1 MHLSTIFVVSAI
13 ATSAVCA
20 LPLQA
25 VDPSTS
31 SDVLGDHIAS
41 DGSGGQLRVES
52 SLRPRAPCLISCT
65 GKRKPDAPR
74 SNLDNQQS
82 AHGGGNPQF
91 AEGGSNQQPAQGESG
106 QQPAQDGSQS
116 GQSAVGFGPPRR
128 AKTELPI
135 DQNRVPWADI
145 SQTNRPS

>member
-20 LPLQA
+20 LPLQS

-41 DGSGGQLRVES
+41 DGSGGQLRVE
-52 SLRPRAPCLISCT
+52 RR
-65 GKRKPDAPR
+65 RKPDAPR

-82 AHGGGNPQF
+82 AH
-91 AEGGSNQQPAQGESG
+91 GGSNQQPAQGESG

-116 GQSAVGFGPPRR
+116 GQSAVGFGPPHR

-135 DQNRVPWADI
+135 DQNRVPWTDI
-145 SQTNRPS
+145 SQTGKTSGQANDAEQAPVNRLMN